1 MHILAD
7 ADVSKLIQTLQQRI
21 PQEVLAAVA
30 RAGPDG
36 LTQGAVVR
44 AVNRLFP
51 STVDQDALREQAL
64 ASLAWFRYHGDV
76 HAGAYRYRIM
86 PPYAVA
92 LDTASAQT
100 AQITVQLCGDPRRD
114 VDLTE
119 QLATLGLALSTVTVD
134 RDRRGPQGLVPVA
147 VGWRRHVTLAPAQ
160 LPDVRACCERCQQ
173 PVISA
178 AELGQRL
185 PTIDGL
191 LVPPQSAC
199 NVPPP
204 WAGEWAA
211 YAPSLPDGNRW
222 QAIDSWRA
230 GAQRV
235 LRWCSDD
242 AEDRRPVYRYFYHR
256 GKELLAELSQ
266 SSAALWTFRLDHQA
280 SRPRRLWVDGTEL
293 WLPADLPDPHRQ
305 WIQLQAERVRWWMD
319 PPSAQLAVPALPVA
333 QRLAATL
340 GLHLTPTRPS

>member
-256 GKELLAELSQ
+256 GKELLNSASPARRCGHLGWTTKPVVPAACGWTAQ
-266 SSAALWTFRLDHQA
+266 SFGCPPISPTHTASGSNFRP
-280 SRPRRLWVDGTEL
+280 SVCVGG
-293 WLPADLPDPHRQ
+293 
-305 WIQLQAERVRWWMD
+305 WIPL
-319 PPSAQLAVPALPVA
+319 PPSWRCRPCRLPNASPPRWVYI
-333 QRLAATL
+333 
-340 GLHLTPTRPS
+340 